1 MRGQQGLRARQLEL
15 ALLAHVMPDVVAQ
28 AVEDGGCEDL
38 HTEKA
43 QILPRRKA
51 RRAQLL
57 CGSLRAGLLDHRR
70 DAVQPVLALQRL
82 AAHGAEEVQQ
92 VLRRALDRGD
102 GLAGALED
110 VHHLAG
116 AAAALRIGRDVHV
129 IAE

>member
-1 MRGQQGLRARQLEL
+1 
-15 ALLAHVMPDVVAQ
+15 Q
-28 AVEDGGCEDL
+28 AVEDGGREDV
-38 HTEKA
+38 HAEKA
-43 QILPRRKA
+43 QILARREA

-57 CGSLRAGLLDHRR
+57 RGPRGAGLLDHRR
-70 DAVQPVLALQRL
+70 DAVQTVFARERL

-92 VLRRALDRGD
+92 ALRRALDRGD

-110 VHHLAG
+110 IHYLAG